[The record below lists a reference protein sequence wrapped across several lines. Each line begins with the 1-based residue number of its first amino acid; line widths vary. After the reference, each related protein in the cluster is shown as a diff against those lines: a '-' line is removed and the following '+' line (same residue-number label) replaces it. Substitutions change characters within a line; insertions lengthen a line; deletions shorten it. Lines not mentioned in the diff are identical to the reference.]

1 MCEIKDLLPELQNKI
16 FLYLSHPLADA
27 IKETYVE
34 KHINYFDIDNTERTS
49 ICRYYRF
56 KIGDD
61 YKYIKLHDD
70 EEYYD
75 RYRDVV
81 DYDGDY

>member
-16 FLYLSHPLADA
+16 FLFISHPLADA

-34 KHINYFDIDNTERTS
+34 KHINYFDNVERTS
-49 ICRYYRF
+49 IYRYYRF
-56 KIGDD
+56 KRGDD
-61 YKYIKLHDD
+61 YKYIKIHDC
-70 EEYYD
+70 EEYYE

-81 DYDGDY
+81 EYDGDY